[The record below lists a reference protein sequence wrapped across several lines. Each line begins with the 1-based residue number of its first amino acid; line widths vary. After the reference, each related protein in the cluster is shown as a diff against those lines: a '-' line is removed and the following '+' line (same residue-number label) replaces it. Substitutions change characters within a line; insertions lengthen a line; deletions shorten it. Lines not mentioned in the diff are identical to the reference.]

1 MATPIQGKLRLEGWA
16 ISPAGIGSV
25 AVELSGHGSFTAEY
39 GRRRPDVHKA
49 FYPAPWA
56 RRAGF
61 VAEIPTN
68 GWLPSCF
75 DVKVIAEDL
84 DGRSTSHDGR
94 ITWTPDQRELA
105 LASAQGR
112 PALWVGEPICDT
124 SHPLS
129 EEVSVRGWVSAQQP
143 VESVVVELEGLE
155 PAEAFVAERQYEPQ
169 DSLPKA
175 GFAIVLDA
183 RGTERAECRLTVRAT
198 TRDGSSTQ
206 RAGTILIDPVA
217 RHRRRARRSPASG
230 VRPLDDTSDRAEAH
244 VLVAGGE
251 PQDALLASLAAQDQ
265 PPAAVVTLHN
275 GVGRALARLL
285 EAPNRFGVFA
295 APTDSF
301 APDALSKLAGAFDGG
316 SPADLVYSDHDAVDA
331 DGNGRMRV
339 LKPGWSPELFLSHPY
354 VGSVFAIGPRA
365 AEAALRR
372 DAPLHSPHALL
383 LELADEPLDVVR
395 IPEALWSRAP
405 GEFAEVAKREDAALH
420 DLAERRGA
428 RLSITARDP
437 RRGTRSVEW
446 IVDDPPSVTV
456 VIPTTGREQPL
467 GSCLRSLVERT
478 NYERLDVVLVDTGG
492 DAAATADAAGI
503 RATIA
508 PYDGAY
514 FNFSRACNI
523 GLDHARG
530 DLVAFLNDDVE
541 ALDPS
546 WLSRMV
552 SHAQL
557 PASGVVGAKLIY
569 PGGLIQH
576 TGLFLARLSGAPNAN
591 LAAAQFAFHQDSDD
605 MGRLMNLPRDCSA
618 VTGACM
624 LMSRDVLG
632 ELGGWDERFRIDF
645 GDIDLCL
652 RAIEHGRRA
661 LVEPRARLLH
671 RVHSTQGTQPHDEDD
686 GRRLTDRWSA
696 AYGNGDPWH
705 HPSCR
710 FGRDWEL
717 A

>member
-1 MATPIQGKLRLEGWA
+1 
-16 ISPAGIGSV
+16 
-25 AVELSGHGSFTAEY
+25 
-39 GRRRPDVHKA
+39 
-49 FYPAPWA
+49 
-56 RRAGF
+56 
-61 VAEIPTN
+61 
-68 GWLPSCF
+68 
-75 DVKVIAEDL
+75 
-84 DGRSTSHDGR
+84 
-94 ITWTPDQRELA
+94 
-105 LASAQGR
+105 
-112 PALWVGEPICDT
+112 
-124 SHPLS
+124 
-129 EEVSVRGWVSAQQP
+129 
-143 VESVVVELEGLE
+143 
-155 PAEAFVAERQYEPQ
+155 
-169 DSLPKA
+169 
-175 GFAIVLDA
+175 
-183 RGTERAECRLTVRAT
+183 
-198 TRDGSSTQ
+198 
-206 RAGTILIDPVA
+206 
-217 RHRRRARRSPASG
+217 
-230 VRPLDDTSDRAEAH
+230 
-244 VLVAGGE
+244 
-251 PQDALLASLAAQDQ
+251 
-265 PPAAVVTLHN
+265 
-275 GVGRALARLL
+275 
-285 EAPNRFGVFA
+285 
-295 APTDSF
+295 
-301 APDALSKLAGAFDGG
+301 
-316 SPADLVYSDHDAVDA
+316 
-331 DGNGRMRV
+331 MRV
-339 LKPGWSPELFLSHPY
+339 LKPGWSPELLLSHPY

-372 DAPLHSPHALL
+372 HGPLHSPHALL

-405 GEFAEVAKREDAALH
+405 GEFAEVAKPEDDALH

-428 RLSITARDP
+428 RLAVTARDP

-467 GSCLRSLVERT
+467 SSCLRSLVERT
-478 NYERLDVVLVDTGG
+478 NYERLDVVLVDSGG

-503 RATIA
+503 HATIA

-523 GLDHARG
+523 GLGHARG

-546 WLSRMV
+546 WLSWMV
-552 SHAQL
+552 SQAQL

-576 TGLFLARLSGAPNAN
+576 TGLFLARLSGASDAN

-624 LMSRDVLG
+624 LMRRDVLG

-652 RAIEHGRRA
+652 RAIERGRRV

-696 AYGNGDPWH
+696 TYGNGDPWH
-705 HPSCR
+705 HPSCG